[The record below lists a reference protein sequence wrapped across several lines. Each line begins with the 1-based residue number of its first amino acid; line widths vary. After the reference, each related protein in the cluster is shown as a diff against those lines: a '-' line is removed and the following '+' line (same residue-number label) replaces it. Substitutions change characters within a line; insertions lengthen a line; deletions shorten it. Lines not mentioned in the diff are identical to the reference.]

1 MATIHPLF
9 AGVLGQHFPG
19 LQQPA
24 PVEAEVDEED
34 EDADCEYCGCPDVIW
49 ADDSDP
55 SVGYYNQ
62 VAVCANCRKE
72 VD

>member
-9 AGVLGQHFPG
+9 AGVLEQHFPG

-24 PVEAEVDEED
+24 PVEAEEED
-34 EDADCEYCGCPDVIW
+34 AVICVCGSTRTFLRDDC
-49 ADDSDP
+49 DP
-55 SVGYYNQ
+55 STGYYDR
-62 VAVCANCRKE
+62 VECCTGCGRR

>member
-1 MATIHPLF
+1 MTNIHPLF
-9 AGVLGQHFPG
+9 AGLLEQHFPG
-19 LQQPA
+19 LQEPA
-24 PVEAEVDEED
+24 PVEAEMEE
-34 EDADCEYCGCPDVIW
+34 EAANCEYCGCPDVIW

-72 VD
+72 LD